1 MALRGLAA
9 VSIVGALLLSACV
22 RQEGTPPPD
31 APAVIP
37 QITSTDEENNVEIF
51 RRASPSTVFITSKT
65 RRRDL
70 FTMNVFEMPQGSG
83 SGFVWSADGIVI
95 TNAHVVEGASS
106 IVVGLT
112 DQSSHDA
119 EVVGIA
125 PDKDIAVLRLIDPP
139 ANLQPLPVGNS
150 DKLQVGRKVL
160 AIGNPFGLD
169 STLTT
174 GVISA
179 LGREITAPSGRTIR
193 GVIQTDAAINP
204 GNSGGPLLDST
215 GRLIGINTAIIGP
228 GGGSA
233 GIGFAVP
240 VNTVRKVVPEL
251 IKYGRLRR
259 PVLGVEIVDDRIAAN
274 LKVEGVIVLNVTP
287 NTGAAR
293 AGLRGA
299 VRSRDGRIVLGDI
312 IVKVDKFAVRNSDD
326 LLNALEQFKPGEQ
339 VHLETRRDGVKQEY
353 DIQLSES
360 G

>member
-9 VSIVGALLLSACV
+9 VTMAGALLLSACV
-22 RQEGTPPPD
+22 RQETHSPPD
-31 APAVIP
+31 VPAVIP

-70 FTMNVFEMPQGSG
+70 FTMNVLEIPQGSG
-83 SGFVWSADGIVI
+83 SGFIWSADGIII
-95 TNAHVVEGASS
+95 TNAHLVEGASS

-125 PDKDIAVLRLIDPP
+125 ADKDIAVLRLSDPP
-139 ANLQPLPVGNS
+139 ANLQPLPVGDS

-251 IKYGRLRR
+251 IRYGRLRR

-274 LKVEGVIVLNVTP
+274 LKVSGVIVLNVTP
-287 NTGAAR
+287 NTGASR
-293 AGLRGA
+293 AGLRGVA
-299 VRSRDGRIVLGDI
+299 RSPDGRIVLGDI
-312 IVKVDKFAVRNSDD
+312 IVKVNQFAVSNSDD
-326 LLNALEQFKPGEQ
+326 LLNALEQFKPGERVQ
-339 VHLETRRDGVKQEY
+339 VETRRDGVKQEY
-353 DIQLSES
+353 EVQLSES